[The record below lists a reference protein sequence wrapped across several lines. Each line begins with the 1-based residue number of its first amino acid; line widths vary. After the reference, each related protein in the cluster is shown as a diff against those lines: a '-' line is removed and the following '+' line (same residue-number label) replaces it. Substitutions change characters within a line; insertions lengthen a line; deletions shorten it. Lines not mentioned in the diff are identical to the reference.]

1 MAAWEQT
8 SPMIKFEDSPAE
20 SFVST
25 PGELYP
31 SLFGDAAPLAAD
43 DTTVNPSDMLT
54 PPPFTE
60 DNPVST
66 PDTDSPSTEK
76 KPVKK
81 RKSWGQV
88 LPEPKTNLPPRK
100 RAKTEDEK
108 EQRRV
113 ERVLRNRRA
122 AQSSRERKRL
132 EVEALERRNKELEA
146 ALSNVT
152 KANQLLVEELNKFR
166 RDSGMLTRSSSPL
179 DPLRSN
185 TVTLSPELFGSHD
198 GHRPS
203 VDETKNLVDD
213 LMTTSHG
220 NPTVNPAS
228 LSPELSP
235 IAEDDEADAE
245 DNEVV
250 ETNVKSS
257 DLTQRP
263 AAMLCDLQCQQSED
277 LPQSWLAS
285 QTPLHPTLVFFL
297 QLQMLSITSSV
308 ILSVCRRPLTQIAMS
323 LKAGFSLPPTPSIM
337 NTIIWLVTVPPSS
350 RTHSTSVNS
359 STTRSTAVSQTRTRL
374 SAQPSQRTRTTAA
387 TLPTLRLKSLQRILT
402 CSPTLARPLMDATM
416 EALRLVSEGCDER
429 VEGLSTEPSA
439 GRDSGQT
446 PRTWLNGA
454 PLPSREVL
462 MTLLWALRVEER
474 NLVRKGQLA
483 PQDIPYSRNRASTSV
498 STYVFTVV
506 SKRKCDEADVT
517 EFGKRCR
524 LA

>member
-25 PGELYP
+25 PGELYS

-203 VDETKNLVDD
+203 IDETKNLVDD
-213 LMTTSHG
+213 LMTTSRS

-245 DNEVV
+245 DNEVA
-250 ETNVKSS
+250 ETNVKSSS

-263 AAMLCDLQCQQSED
+263 AAMFLSAALDTDRYVLESGLLSSPNSLDYEHD
-277 LPQSWLAS
+277 YLAGDS
-285 QTPLHPTLVFFL
+285 TAFL
-297 QLQMLSITSSV
+297 QDPFDISEFLNDEVNGSV
-308 ILSVCRRPLTQIAMS
+308 SDTNAVI
-323 LKAGFSLPPTPSIM
+323 G
-337 NTIIWLVTVPPSS
+337 
-350 RTHSTSVNS
+350 
-359 STTRSTAVSQTRTRL
+359 TAV
-374 SAQPSQRTRTTAA
+374 AA
-387 TLPTLRLKSLQRILT
+387 DP
-402 CSPTLARPLMDATM
+402 DY
-416 EALRLVSEGCDER
+416 
-429 VEGLSTEPSA
+429 
-439 GRDSGQT
+439 GRDSTNSETQVSSEN
-446 PRTWLNGA
+446 P
-454 PLPSREVL
+454 
-462 MTLLWALRVEER
+462 
-474 NLVRKGQLA
+474 NLQPHSG
-483 PQDIPYSRNRASTSV
+483 AST
-498 STYVFTVV
+498 YG
-506 SKRKCDEADVT
+506 CDDGGIAV
-517 EFGKRCR
+517 GI
-524 LA
+524 

>member
-1 MAAWEQT
+1 
-8 SPMIKFEDSPAE
+8 MIKFEDSPAE

-245 DNEVV
+245 DNEVA

-257 DLTQRP
+257 DLTQP
-263 AAMLCDLQCQQSED
+263 SDAVNHIIGDSFSLSAALDTDRYVLESGLLSSPNSLDYEHD
-277 LPQSWLAS
+277 YLAGDS
-285 QTPLHPTLVFFL
+285 TAFL
-297 QLQMLSITSSV
+297 QDPFDISEFLNDEVNGSV
-308 ILSVCRRPLTQIAMS
+308 SDTNAVI
-323 LKAGFSLPPTPSIM
+323 G
-337 NTIIWLVTVPPSS
+337 
-350 RTHSTSVNS
+350 
-359 STTRSTAVSQTRTRL
+359 TAV
-374 SAQPSQRTRTTAA
+374 AA
-387 TLPTLRLKSLQRILT
+387 DP
-402 CSPTLARPLMDATM
+402 DY
-416 EALRLVSEGCDER
+416 
-429 VEGLSTEPSA
+429 
-439 GRDSGQT
+439 GRDSTNSETQVSSEN
-446 PRTWLNGA
+446 P
-454 PLPSREVL
+454 
-462 MTLLWALRVEER
+462 
-474 NLVRKGQLA
+474 NLQPHSG
-483 PQDIPYSRNRASTSV
+483 AST
-498 STYVFTVV
+498 YG
-506 SKRKCDEADVT
+506 CDDGGIAV
-517 EFGKRCR
+517 GI
-524 LA
+524 

>member
-203 VDETKNLVDD
+203 IDETKNLVDD
-213 LMTTSHG
+213 LMTTSHS

-245 DNEVV
+245 DNEVA

-263 AAMLCDLQCQQSED
+263 AAMFLSAALDTDRYVLESGLLSSPNSLDYEHD
-277 LPQSWLAS
+277 YLAGDS
-285 QTPLHPTLVFFL
+285 TAFL
-297 QLQMLSITSSV
+297 QDPFDISEFLNDEINGSV
-308 ILSVCRRPLTQIAMS
+308 SDTNAVI
-323 LKAGFSLPPTPSIM
+323 G
-337 NTIIWLVTVPPSS
+337 
-350 RTHSTSVNS
+350 
-359 STTRSTAVSQTRTRL
+359 TAV
-374 SAQPSQRTRTTAA
+374 AA
-387 TLPTLRLKSLQRILT
+387 DP
-402 CSPTLARPLMDATM
+402 DY
-416 EALRLVSEGCDER
+416 
-429 VEGLSTEPSA
+429 
-439 GRDSGQT
+439 GRDSTNSETQVSSEN
-446 PRTWLNGA
+446 P
-454 PLPSREVL
+454 
-462 MTLLWALRVEER
+462 
-474 NLVRKGQLA
+474 NLQPHSG
-483 PQDIPYSRNRASTSV
+483 AST
-498 STYVFTVV
+498 YG
-506 SKRKCDEADVT
+506 CDDGGIAV
-517 EFGKRCR
+517 GI
-524 LA
+524 